1 MQNCR
6 KKNNHIAA
14 ISAAMLVG
22 LLFAGTMPNAQA
34 ADIKIYS
41 DVSSSDVYYG
51 DIQWAMKNGIAQG
64 YNGKFN
70 PNKKITIG
78 QFFGRRTR

>member
-6 KKNNHIAA
+6 KKNYHISAV
-14 ISAAMLVG
+14 SAAMLVG

-41 DVSSSDVYYG
+41 DVLYYG
-51 DIQWAMKNGIAQG
+51 DIQWATKNGIAQG
-64 YNGKFN
+64 YNGKVN
-70 PNKKITIG
+70 YPRLKS
-78 QFFGRRTR
+78 